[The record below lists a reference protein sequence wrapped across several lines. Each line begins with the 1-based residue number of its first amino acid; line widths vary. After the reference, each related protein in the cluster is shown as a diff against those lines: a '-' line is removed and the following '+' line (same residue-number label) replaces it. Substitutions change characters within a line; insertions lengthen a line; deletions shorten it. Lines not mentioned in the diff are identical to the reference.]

1 MVDLGRQVCDERL
14 DCPALLRSTQIFEG
28 MWQLDLMLKEPTLGL
43 GYWSIAHS
51 HASTDWHSLST
62 RSPKH
67 SSPAISG
74 TPVSS
79 AGHLG
84 VDGIDMVG
92 SYDSLRLPSATSSS
106 LRNIERFATR

>member
-43 GYWSIAHS
+43 GYWTIAHS